1 MNRELKKKENLIQ
14 LLEISIER
22 KNHSINEL
30 NTILNNKAEEM
41 ILLRKENYKLK
52 KGKEEKLPKFLF
64 YEEDN
69 F

>member
-1 MNRELKKKENLIQ
+1 MKRELKEAENTIQ

-30 NTILNNKAEEM
+30 NKILKNKAKEM

-52 KGKEEKLPKFLF
+52 KEMEKI
-64 YEEDN
+64 N
-69 F
+69 GIRNI

>member
-52 KGKEEKLPKFLF
+52 KEMEKK
-64 YEEDN
+64 
-69 F
+69 

>member
-1 MNRELKKKENLIQ
+1 MKRELKEAEKSIE

-30 NTILNNKAEEM
+30 NMILYKKAEEM

-52 KGKEEKLPKFLF
+52 KEMEKNGKQENTL
-64 YEEDN
+64 
-69 F
+69 